1 MSVPSWDLF
10 ITLFFIVAIGY
21 GFILQR
27 DKVVTTLL
35 SIYTA
40 IVVSGVAAEPV
51 RLFFAGDKTLGNQVW
66 VKSSASPFT
75 IQAIVF
81 IAVIVL
87 VSAKSGLSG
96 KGTRGMLSPLELV
109 VYSCLNA
116 ALILSSIFSFM
127 GPAQSQA
134 FAESSRMANLII
146 NHHTLWVIFPIIF
159 LVATGGIRRSSSS
172 SSYD

>member
-1 MSVPSWDLF
+1 MSMPSWDLF

-27 DKVVTTLL
+27 DKVITTLL

-40 IVVSGVAAEPV
+40 IVVSQVAAEPV
-51 RLFFAGDKTLGNQVW
+51 RLFFAGDKTLADQVW
-66 VKSSASPFT
+66 IRSNASPFT
-75 IQAIVF
+75 IQAAVF

-96 KGTRGMLSPLELV
+96 KGTKGMLSPIELI
-109 VYSCLNA
+109 VYSVLNA
-116 ALILSSIFSFM
+116 ALILSSIFAFM
-127 GPAQSQA
+127 SPEKTQA
-134 FAESSRMANLII
+134 FAESSRMANLLIK
-146 NHHTLWVIFPIIF
+146 HHTLWIIGPII
-159 LVATGGIRRSSSS
+159 LMIVTGSMRKTSS